1 MLPFGGAPVSR
12 WFSRPEAEEAALGVA
27 YGSRLYDGP
36 MQRALVYTR
45 TTRYRH
51 DSIPAGIAAIREL
64 ALDTGI
70 EVDATEEPTAFTP
83 ESLARYQLAVFLST
97 SGEVLD
103 DEGRAAFGAWVEAGG
118 GFVGVHLAAGT
129 EPGWDFFEKLVGAR
143 FTRHPEFQ
151 PGVVTI
157 EDQRHPATEHLPALW
172 PFEDEWY
179 EFASNPR
186 GGVRVLASIDER
198 CYEGGTM
205 GSDHPLAWCHE
216 NCGGRAF
223 YTSLGHADTAY
234 ADPRFREH
242 LAGALAWTAHL
253 D

>member
-1 MLPFGGAPVSR
+1 MIRFGGASFNR
-12 WFSRPEAEEAALGVA
+12 RFNRTGAEEAALGVA
-27 YGSRLYDGP
+27 CGGRLYDGP

-51 DSIPAGIAAIREL
+51 DSIPAGVAAIREL
-64 ALDTGI
+64 GLDTGI
-70 EVDATEEPTAFTP
+70 EVDATEKPEAFTR
-83 ESLARYQLAVFLST
+83 ENLARYQVAVFLST

-103 DEGRAAFGAWVEAGG
+103 DEGRAAFSEWVQAGG

-129 EPGWDFFEKLVGAR
+129 EPDWDFFGKLVGAR

-157 EDQRHPATEHLPALW
+157 EDQRHPATGHLPAQWL
-172 PFEDEWY
+172 FEDEWY
-179 EFASNPR
+179 EFSGNPR
-186 GGVRVLASIDER
+186 GSVRVLASIDER

-223 YTSLGHADTAY
+223 YTSLGHADVAY